1 MKYAQFGN
9 YEALNIKMI
18 RDDEHPELVF
28 SFGGD
33 GTMLAAIHR
42 YLDQLEQVKFV
53 GINTG
58 KLGFF
63 TDFDKDELPLI
74 CEMLEKGDYEIN
86 KFHILEYTLINQYQS
101 ITGYAVN

>member
-9 YEALNIKMI
+9 YEPLSLKQT
-18 RDDEHPELVF
+18 RDDEHPDVVF

-33 GTMLAAIHR
+33 GTMLAAIHL
-42 YLDQLEQVKFV
+42 YLDQLEHIKFV

-63 TDFDKDELPLI
+63 TDFDKEELPLI
-74 CEMLEKGDYEIN
+74 CDMLEN
-86 KFHILEYTLINQYQS
+86 NQFE
-101 ITGYAVN
+101 T